1 MNANQ
6 EVIGFKIESTQNTPA
21 SLGSSDYFLAWDV
34 SDPSPV
40 VETLP
45 RDQQS
50 MTLDQLIS
58 ARGEVFV
65 EVGFKTEM
73 IGGGAAGTANGPIGA
88 ILQALGS
95 SETVSASTSVTYA
108 PVSIP
113 ASSNFF
119 TLGKSGTLE
128 VYKGSTTSQS
138 GLKHQIKGAVT
149 VECKLK
155 LTAGKLPYWEVKL
168 RGLYVAVSDAVAP
181 SVSYSALIAPKVE
194 SINFSLHSYSAIA
207 TEIEIDFGID
217 SYNRVDVSSADG
229 MKGIEV
235 VNRKPKASVTV
246 EAVLVATHDY
256 YAKLKSGVAAA
267 MSFAVGATAGNIHT
281 FSFPK
286 TQYNKIAQVNNG
298 GKLMF
303 KVDLQI
309 SKNSGDDWYS
319 YIQT

>member
-1 MNANQ
+1 MNANL
-6 EVIGFKIESTQNTPA
+6 EVIGLKLESTQNTPVTPGA
-21 SLGSSDYFLAWDV
+21 TDHFLAWDV

-50 MTLDQLIS
+50 MSLDQLIS
-58 ARGEVFV
+58 ARGEVYV
-65 EVGFKTEM
+65 EVSFKTEM
-73 IGGGAAGTANGPIGA
+73 IGGAAAGTAYAPIGA
-88 ILQALGS
+88 FLQAMGS
-95 SETVSASTSVTYA
+95 SETVSAATSVTYA
-108 PVSIP
+108 PISIP

-119 TLGKSGTLE
+119 TAGKSATLD
-128 VYKGSTTSQS
+128 VYKGANATQS

-149 VECKLK
+149 VELKLK
-155 LTAGKLPYWEVKL
+155 LTAGKLPYWEVKM
-168 RGLYVAVSDAVAP
+168 RGLYVAVTDSVAP
-181 SVSYSALIAPKVE
+181 SVTYSALIAPKVE
-194 SINFSLHSYSAIA
+194 SINFSLHSYSAVA
-207 TEIEIDFGID
+207 TEIEIDFGIE

-229 MKGIEV
+229 MKGVEV

-246 EAVLVATHDY
+246 EATLVATHDY
-256 YAKLKSGVAAA
+256 YGKLKSGVAAA

-281 FSFPK
+281 WSFPK
-286 TQYNKIAQVNNG
+286 TQYNKISQVNNG